1 MNFPNLLT
9 VSRILLSPVFMVL
22 IIFENFYSRLAATI
36 VFIIAA
42 LTDLADGYYARRLGL
57 YSGFGR
63 FMDPL
68 ADKILVSTAFLS
80 FVSLGYARGWM
91 VMIIIV
97 REFLITG
104 LRSMA
109 AYRGMVISSS
119 ILAKWKTVSQM
130 LAIAVILLYANLEP
144 LMAADPP
151 HNSNV
156 VVWIIPLTRWH
167 CSLFDM
173 ILFVPLVLTLWTGID
188 YLYKSGGLIKGMFS

>member
-1 MNFPNLLT
+1 MNIPNLLT
-9 VSRILLSPVFMVL
+9 IARILLSPVFMVL
-22 IIFENFYSRLAATI
+22 IIFENFYARTAATV

-42 LTDLADGYYARRLGL
+42 LTDLADGYYARKLGHPT
-57 YSGFGR
+57 GFGR

-91 VMIIIV
+91 VMIIIA

-109 AYRGMVISSS
+109 AYRGMVISPS

-130 LAIAVILLYANLEP
+130 LAIAIILVYANVEP
-144 LMAADPP
+144 LISHSGPGIP
-151 HNSNV
+151 F
-156 VVWIIPLTRWH
+156 WIMPGTGWH
-167 CSLFDM
+167 YNLFDM
-173 ILFVPLVLTLWTGID
+173 ILALPLILTLWTGID
-188 YLYKSGGLIKGMFS
+188 YLFKSGGLLKGVLG

>member
-9 VSRILLSPVFMVL
+9 VSRILLSPVFMIL
-22 IIFENFYSRLAATI
+22 IIFENFYWRLAATI

-42 LTDLADGYYARRLGL
+42 LTDLADGYLARKWGMN
-57 YSGFGR
+57 SGFGR

-80 FVSLGYARGWM
+80 FVTLGYARGWM

-104 LRSMA
+104 LRSVA
-109 AYRGMVISSS
+109 AYRGMVISPS

-130 LAIAVILLYANLEP
+130 TAIAAILLYANLDP
-144 LMAADPP
+144 LLSISPVGKT
-151 HNSNV
+151 NSLI
-156 VVWIIPLTRWH
+156 WIMPVTSWQ
-167 CSLFDM
+167 CNLFDI
-173 ILFVPLVLTLWTGID
+173 ILFVPLILTVWTGLD
-188 YLYKSGGLIKGMFS
+188 YLIKSGGLLKGMLG

>member
-9 VSRILLSPVFMVL
+9 ITRILLSPVFMIL

-42 LTDLADGYYARRLGL
+42 LTDLADGYYARRLGH
-57 YSGFGR
+57 YTGFGK

-80 FVSLGYARGWM
+80 FVSLGYARAWM
-91 VMIIIV
+91 VIIIIV

-109 AYRGMVISSS
+109 AYKGMLIAPSM
-119 ILAKWKTVSQM
+119 LAKWKTVSQM
-130 LAIAVILLYANLEP
+130 LAIAIILVYANLEP
-144 LMAADPP
+144 LLMS
-151 HNSNV
+151 HNNNPRIP
-156 VVWIIPLTRWH
+156 VWVMPLAGWHYNLFDLLIFIPL
-167 CSLFDM
+167 
-173 ILFVPLVLTLWTGID
+173 ILTVWTGID
-188 YLYKSGGLIKGMFS
+188 YLLKSGGLLKGMLG

>member
-1 MNFPNLLT
+1 MNIPNILT
-9 VSRILLSPVFMVL
+9 IARILLSPVFMVL
-22 IIFENFYSRLAATI
+22 IIFENFYARLAATS

-42 LTDLADGYYARRLGL
+42 LTDLADGYYARKLGHPT
-57 YSGFGR
+57 GFGR

-91 VMIIIV
+91 VIIIVV

-109 AYRGMVISSS
+109 AYRGMVISPS

-130 LAIAVILLYANLEP
+130 LAIAIILVYANVEALFSRINP
-144 LMAADPP
+144 SMP
-151 HNSNV
+151 
-156 VVWIIPLTRWH
+156 VWIMPWTGWH
-167 CSLFDM
+167 YNLFDL
-173 ILFVPLVLTLWTGID
+173 ILAVPLILTLWTGID
-188 YLYKSGGLIKGMFS
+188 YLFKSGGLLKGMLG

>member
-1 MNFPNLLT
+1 MNIPNLLT
-9 VSRILLSPVFMVL
+9 IARILLSPVFMVL
-22 IIFENFYSRLAATI
+22 IIFENFYARLAATI

-42 LTDLADGYYARRLGL
+42 LTDLADGYYARKLGHPT
-57 YSGFGR
+57 GFGR

-109 AYRGMVISSS
+109 AYRGMVISPSV
-119 ILAKWKTVSQM
+119 LAKWKTVSQM
-130 LAIAVILLYANLEP
+130 LAIAIILVYANVEP
-144 LMAADPP
+144 LISHSGPGIP
-151 HNSNV
+151 S
-156 VVWIIPLTRWH
+156 WIMPWTGWNYN
-167 CSLFDM
+167 LFDL
-173 ILFVPLVLTLWTGID
+173 ILVLPLILTLWTGID
-188 YLYKSGGLIKGMFS
+188 YLFKSGGLLKGVLG